1 MSFSGKIGIAGAG
14 GIESLGLRKQK
25 IRLIEVLAFTELKF
39 IGFLISGSPGRSRAD
54 FLQTARKIIR
64 ELYCIEC

>member
-1 MSFSGKIGIAGAG
+1 MARERG
-14 GIESLGLRKQK
+14 GTESLGLRKQK
-25 IRLIEVLAFTELKF
+25 IRLIEVMAFTELEF